1 MRTWRSI
8 WRTWPVSH
16 CSFPLPPS
24 TAAFNYHLPRPSSTA
39 TFHCHLPPPPST
51 AHLPPPPSTATFHC
65 HPSTA
70 TFHWPF
76 SLALFVARSVQPTRA
91 TSTGTSSGSGPPR
104 SGRSVRR
111 CGTKEM
117 INPRA
122 RPAGVSSLW
131 SRRCRTCPARSPGPI
146 RPWPACTAR
155 SPTLLIGGSFS
166 RLARALS
173 PCCQISCDT
182 CWPRAH
188 LALCCDRPQP
198 QSTRPQG
205 VAALSDGAR
214 VSWLTAAAP
223 YIENLYCSC
232 RGSQLLTSDARVS
245 CKQPTSPPSGRLRSP
260 TAAAASTPATGLQST
275 RTSTSWT
282 T

>member
-117 INPRA
+117 INPRGPTRRRVISLVAQVQNVSRQVA
-122 RPAGVSSLW
+122 RANQTMASLYGAQPNT
-131 SRRCRTCPARSPGPI
+131 SYRRFIQPPC
-146 RPWPACTAR
+146 
-155 SPTLLIGGSFS
+155 
-166 RLARALS
+166 ARALS
-173 PCCQISCDT
+173 
-182 CWPRAH
+182 
-188 LALCCDRPQP
+188 L
-198 QSTRPQG
+198 
-205 VAALSDGAR
+205 LSDLLRHMLATSASCPVLRPPAATMHKATKAWPPCLTAR
-214 VSWLTAAAP
+214 VFRGIQLQSLLRTSAAAV
-223 YIENLYCSC
+223 C
-232 RGSQLLTSDARVS
+232 
-245 CKQPTSPPSGRLRSP
+245 
-260 TAAAASTPATGLQST
+260 
-275 RTSTSWT
+275 
-282 T
+282 